1 MLEVF
6 RKRAMGDNIKEYE
19 EQFNT
24 ILKQKYEVI
33 RKSQCDEMREV
44 LRQAIEEK
52 LQDFDTKL
60 ESKEYKSFI
69 DLISDLKGVKLDLEV
84 VFMRS
89 FSS

>member
-1 MLEVF
+1 MLEIF

-24 ILKQKYEVI
+24 ILKKKYEVI

-44 LRQAIEEK
+44 LRQTIEEK
-52 LQDFDTKL
+52 LQDFDAKL
-60 ESKEYKSFI
+60 ESQEYKSFI

-84 VFMRS
+84 
-89 FSS
+89 